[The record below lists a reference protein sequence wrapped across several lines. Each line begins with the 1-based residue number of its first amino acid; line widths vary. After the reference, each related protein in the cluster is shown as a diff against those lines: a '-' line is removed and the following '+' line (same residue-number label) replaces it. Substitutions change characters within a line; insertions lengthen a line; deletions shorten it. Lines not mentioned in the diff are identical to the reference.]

1 MRGLL
6 SNRPLVALILVA
18 IVVAGALLLVG
29 TDERQGAL
37 VTTAEKIET
46 NASDEQEP
54 AQDEAGEEEQL
65 EFIDD
70 EELIDDAEGF
80 EPEPMIDLDEEEE
93 QQGGEEAP

>member
-37 VTTAEKIET
+37 VTTAEKIEA

-54 AQDEAGEEEQL
+54 AQDEAGEKEQL